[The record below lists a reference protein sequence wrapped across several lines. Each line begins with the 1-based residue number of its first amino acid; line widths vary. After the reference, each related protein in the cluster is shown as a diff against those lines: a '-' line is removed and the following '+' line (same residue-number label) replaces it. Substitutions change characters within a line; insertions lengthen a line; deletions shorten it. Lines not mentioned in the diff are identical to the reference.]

1 MDKFRAAIVSI
12 MITTILFLGVK
23 CDASAATIINDPE
36 RTYKLDTDIN
46 YSMVDPLV
54 DFILQSN
61 SVSTTK
67 PIFIILDSPGG
78 SVLAGAKILDYIK
91 ASKAPI
97 HCVVDNFAA
106 SMAAMILENCDKRYA
121 SPSSI
126 IMFHNA
132 SGTFKGEF
140 PQIESRFNAFKK
152 LVEGM
157 EASVAARLGMTLKD
171 YQAKIGPEWWITG
184 VDEAL
189 KYKVVDEE
197 AKVMM
202 TSSQMKKKRSLLDLF
217 TFGIQKSGGIR
228 TIRPFDLNPFID
240 SLKLIRMGHNEEQ
253 KEDVPSK

>member
-1 MDKFRAAIVSI
+1 MDKIRAALMSVV
-12 MITTILFLGVK
+12 ITAALFLGVK
-23 CDASAATIINDPE
+23 CDAFGATVINDPE

-46 YSMVDPLV
+46 YRMVDPLV
-54 DFILQSN
+54 DFIVSSN
-61 SVSTTK
+61 KASSTK

-78 SVLAGAKILDYIK
+78 SVLAGAKILDYIR

-121 SPSSI
+121 SPSSV

-140 PQIESRFNAFKK
+140 PQIASRFSAFKK
-152 LVEGM
+152 LVTDM
-157 EASVAARLGMTLKD
+157 EVSVATRIGMSLPD
-171 YQAKIGPEWWITG
+171 YQERIAPEWWITG
-184 VDEAL
+184 VKDAL

-197 AKVMM
+197 AVVKM
-202 TSSQMKKKRSLLDLF
+202 TSSQMKKKRSVLDLF
-217 TFGIQKSGGIR
+217 NFKLGTPTDGK

-240 SLKLIRMGHNEEQ
+240 SLQLLRMGNNAE
-253 KEDVPSK
+253 KEKGVSTK